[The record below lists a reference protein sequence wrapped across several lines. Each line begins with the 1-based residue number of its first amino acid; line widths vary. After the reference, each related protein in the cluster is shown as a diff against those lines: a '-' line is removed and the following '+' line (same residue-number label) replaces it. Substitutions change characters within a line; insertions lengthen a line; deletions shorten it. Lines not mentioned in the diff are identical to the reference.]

1 MRGMLRHG
9 LWAAFASFALAAVAC
24 SSSSSDASAPTSNPN
39 QNTGPLPP
47 GPPAPFVTDD
57 KTAIVIGVQDE
68 SFVGTVYARLSSLVM
83 KVSIDGAPAYEQKL
97 TPSEMRA
104 PPSEVTVHPPK
115 GKSDAAIEVRLEG
128 TFDDLPLRDGTP
140 PQPGIVRLART
151 RFVPNEARVLPIRLE
166 ARCVEHPPMS
176 AGGPPPIAGPTC
188 AAPLTCI
195 GAKCESSEVRPEG
208 MPTYGPE
215 WWKKLPDK
223 CRDAGAPQ
231 VALGVGQASFTPV
244 AANDTLVPEAGPQ
257 CGHHVWLAIKA
268 SGLSQTE
275 TTTTVKSKL
284 VETGEAGP
292 DVQYAF
298 SLGGLDAGGCALSGL
313 RYQLDAAP
321 GTFVRFAGKEL
332 DLTVE
337 VADAAGRKAQT
348 TTRVRVADKAGNP
361 ELPHCQ

>member
-1 MRGMLRHG
+1 MLRKA
-9 LWAAFASFALAAVAC
+9 LWVGFASFALAAVAC
-24 SSSSSDASAPTSNPN
+24 SSSTSDTGAPAPANNPE

-57 KTAIVIGVQDE
+57 KTSIVIGVQDE
-68 SFVGTVYARLSSLVM
+68 SFVGTVYSRLSSLVL
-83 KVSIDGAPAYEQKL
+83 KVTIDGAPAYEQKL

-128 TFDDLPLRDGTP
+128 TFEDIPLRDGTP
-140 PQPGIVRLART
+140 AQPGIVRLART
-151 RFVPNEARVLPIRLE
+151 RFVPNEARVLPLRLE
-166 ARCVEHPPMS
+166 ARCVDHPPMS
-176 AGGPPPIAGPTC
+176 AGGPPPITGPTC

-195 GAKCESSEVRPEG
+195 GAKCASSDVRPDD
-208 MPTYGPE
+208 MPAYGPE

-223 CRDAGAPQ
+223 CRDAGAPKVQ
-231 VALGVGQASFTPV
+231 VGLGQAAFTPI
-244 AANDTLVPEAGPQ
+244 ATNDTLVPEAGPQ

-268 SGLSQTE
+268 TGLSQTE

-298 SLGGLDAGGCALSGL
+298 SLGGLDAGGCALTGL
-313 RYQLDAAP
+313 RYQLDVAP
-321 GTFVRFAGKEL
+321 GTFARFAGKEL

-337 VADAAGRKAQT
+337 VADTAGRKAQT
-348 TTRVRVADKAGNP
+348 TTRVRVADKASNP
-361 ELPHCQ
+361 ELPHCL